1 MTVLMT
7 RTEAAA
13 RLRVSVRTL
22 DKRIAGGTG
31 PAETRVGRRVLISE
45 AALTAWIE
53 TQTTAPLTKVV

>member
-45 AALTAWIE
+45 AALTA
-53 TQTTAPLTKVV
+53 